1 VIIPGGD
8 IEIVQQSGELRRCTI
23 ASPAGQPDGNS
34 SQTAGVCAK
43 MCPTMGERTFAED
56 VAQLGYGAGQVLHG
70 EGILAITKALLQ
82 SGVSYV
88 GGYPGAPISHLLDV
102 MADANEPLLRPLGI
116 YFEQSGSEA
125 AAAALLGASIN
136 YPMRGAVTWKS
147 VVGTN
152 VASDALSHVASA
164 GVVGGAVVVIGEDY
178 GEGAS
183 ILQERTHSSALK
195 SSLPLIDPRNSLP
208 SFARFVEEGFGLSEA
223 CNEPVLFSIRIRAC
237 HLRGQLVCKDN
248 VRPRI
253 SMREPLSRPVFDLER
268 INLPPFTYAMEA
280 RKFTERLPAAR
291 RYVVEHGLNEHHPGP
306 DDEIGIVMQG
316 GLWNTTVRG
325 LHLLGLADVYG
336 RTSIPLLVLN
346 VLHPTVPE
354 QLVAFLNGKRRV
366 LVVEEGMP
374 NYLEQELKALA
385 HEARLDVQV
394 HGKDLLSPHGEYVPQ
409 LVLTGLRRFLVAGGT
424 SAVTASTIEDRYQAL
439 LAHHDR
445 IRSVLPRPVDK
456 RPPTF
461 CTGCPER
468 PLFSALKILRAR
480 EPVIGDTHVAADIG
494 CHTFST
500 QAPFH
505 VGNSVLG
512 YGMGLAS
519 ASAVAPVFGKR
530 VVSVMGDGGFWH
542 NGLSNGVASAVF
554 NKQDSVLLIVDN
566 FYASATGQHHTPST
580 GTNARHEPTGMT
592 IPEALRGVGIRWI
605 RTVDS
610 YRIAAMIGTL
620 REALTTR
627 YEGLK
632 VIIARGECQL
642 ERQRRER
649 PRRRER
655 MQAGREVVQPRFG
668 VDPDVCVGDH
678 SCMRL
683 NGCPSLT
690 LRESP
695 DPLREDPV
703 AHVDHTCVGCG
714 VCGEVAHAA
723 VLCPSFY
730 EVRVIHNP
738 TWWRRLLGRFRRA
751 VIARMAAA

>member
-1 VIIPGGD
+1 
-8 IEIVQQSGELRRCTI
+8 
-23 ASPAGQPDGNS
+23 
-34 SQTAGVCAK
+34 
-43 MCPTMGERTFAED
+43 MGERTFAED
-56 VAQLGYGAGQVLHG
+56 VKQLGYGAGQILRG

-88 GGYPGAPISHLLDV
+88 GGYPGAPVSHLLDV
-102 MADANEPLLRPLGI
+102 LADANEPLLKPLGI

-136 YPMRGAVTWKS
+136 YPVRGAVTWKS

-164 GVVGGAVVVIGEDY
+164 GVIGGALIVVGEDY

-183 ILQERTHSSALK
+183 VLQERSHSSALK
-195 SSLPLIDPRNSLP
+195 SSVPLIDPRNSLP
-208 SFARFVEEGFGLSEA
+208 AFARFVEEGFGLSEA
-223 CNEPVLFSIRIRAC
+223 CQEPVMFSVRIRAC
-237 HLRGQLVCKDN
+237 HMRGAMVCRDN

-253 SMREPLSRPVFDLER
+253 SMLSRLGQPAFSLER
-268 INLPPFTYAMEA
+268 INLPPFTYEMEA
-280 RKFTERLPAAR
+280 RKFAERLPAAR
-291 RYVVEHGLNEHHPGP
+291 RYVVERGLNEHHPG
-306 DDEIGIVMQG
+306 EEAELGIVMQG
-316 GLWNTTVRG
+316 GLWNTTLRA
-325 LHLLGLADVYG
+325 LHVLGLADLYG
-336 RTSIPLLVLN
+336 RSAVPLLVLN

-354 QLVAFLNGKRRV
+354 QLIGFLRGKRQV

-374 NYLEQELKALA
+374 NHLEQELKALA
-385 HEARLDVQV
+385 HEARLEVEI

-409 LVLTGLRRFLVAGGT
+409 LVLGGLQRFLAGAGT
-424 SAVTASTIEDRYQAL
+424 TTVGLAQIEERYRRL
-439 LAHHDR
+439 FAHQEH
-445 IRSVLPRPVDK
+445 IRAALPRPIVK

-468 PLFSALKILRAR
+468 PVFSAMKILRAR
-480 EPVIGDTHVAADIG
+480 EPSIGDTHVAADIG

-500 QAPFH
+500 QAPFY
-505 VGNSVLG
+505 VGSSVLG

-519 ASAVAPVFGKR
+519 SSAVAPLFGKR

-542 NGLSNGVASAVF
+542 NGLTNGVANAVF
-554 NKQDSVLLIVDN
+554 NKQDSVLVILDN
-566 FYASATGQHHTPST
+566 FYTSATGQQPNPST
-580 GTNARHEPTGMT
+580 GTNARNEPTGMT
-592 IPEALRGVGIRWI
+592 IPEALRGVGVRWI
-605 RTVDS
+605 RTVNT
-610 YRIAAMIGTL
+610 YRIADMIATL

-649 PRRRER
+649 PRQRQRRE
-655 MQAGREVVQPRFG
+655 AGQEVVQARFG
-668 VDPDVCVGDH
+668 VDPDVCTGDH

-690 LRESP
+690 LAENP

-703 AHVDHTCVGCG
+703 ARVDETCVGCG

-730 EVRVIHNP
+730 EVRVIQNP
-738 TWWRRLLGRFRRA
+738 AWWRRLLGRARRA
-751 VIARMAAA
+751 VIGRLATA

>member
-1 VIIPGGD
+1 
-8 IEIVQQSGELRRCTI
+8 
-23 ASPAGQPDGNS
+23 
-34 SQTAGVCAK
+34 
-43 MCPTMGERTFAED
+43 MGERTFAED
-56 VAQLGYGAGQVLHG
+56 VKQLGYGAGQVLRG

-102 MADANEPLLRPLGI
+102 LADANERLLKPLGI

-136 YPMRGAVTWKS
+136 YPARGAVTWKS

-164 GVVGGAVVVIGEDY
+164 GVIGGALIVIGEDY

-195 SSLPLIDPRNSLP
+195 SSIPLIDPRNSLP
-208 SFARFVEEGFGLSEA
+208 AFARFVEEAFGLSEA
-223 CNEPVLFSIRIRAC
+223 SHEPVFFSIRIRAC
-237 HLRGQLVCKDN
+237 HMRGTLVCRDN
-248 VRPRI
+248 VAPRV
-253 SMREPLSRPVFDLER
+253 SLLSPLAAPAFSLDR

-280 RKFTERLPAAR
+280 QKFEQRLPAAR
-291 RYVVEHGLNEHHPGP
+291 RYIAERRLNEHHPG
-306 DDEIGIVMQG
+306 EIADLGIVMQG

-325 LHLLGLADVYG
+325 LHALGLADVYG
-336 RTSIPLLVLN
+336 GTAIPLLVLN

-354 QLVAFLNGKRRV
+354 ELIGFLRGKRRV

-385 HEARLDVQV
+385 HEARLPVEV

-409 LVLTGLRRFLVAGGT
+409 LVIGGLRKFLAG
-424 SAVTASTIEDRYQAL
+424 AASTSVPVSLVEERYRELTAHQAG
-439 LAHHDR
+439 
-445 IRSVLPRPVDK
+445 IRTILPTPVAK

-468 PLFSALKILRAR
+468 PVFSAMKILRAR
-480 EPVIGDTHVAADIG
+480 EPAIGDTHVAADIG

-500 QAPFH
+500 QAPFN

-519 ASAVAPVFGKR
+519 ASAVAPLFAKR
-530 VVSVMGDGGFWH
+530 IVSVMGDGGFWH
-542 NGLSNGVASAVF
+542 NGLNNGVANAVF
-554 NKQDSVLLIVDN
+554 NKQDSVLVILDN
-566 FYASATGQHHTPST
+566 FYTSATGQHHNPST
-580 GTNARHEPTGMT
+580 GRNARGEATGMT
-592 IPEALRGVGIRWI
+592 IPEALRGVGVKWI

-610 YRIAAMIGTL
+610 YRIGPMLRTL
-620 REALTTR
+620 RDALTTR

-649 PRRRER
+649 PLLRRRV
-655 MQAGREVVQPRFG
+655 ASGLTATQPRFG
-668 VDPDVCVGDH
+668 VDPDVCTGDH
-678 SCMRL
+678 SCMRV

-690 LRESP
+690 LRPNP
-695 DPLREDPV
+695 DPLRDDPI
-703 AHVDHTCVGCG
+703 AHVDQTCVGCG

-730 EVRVIHNP
+730 EVRVLHNP
-738 TWWRRLLGRFRRA
+738 GRWQRWVARLRTA
-751 VIARMAAA
+751 VIARLATA

>member
-1 VIIPGGD
+1 
-8 IEIVQQSGELRRCTI
+8 
-23 ASPAGQPDGNS
+23 
-34 SQTAGVCAK
+34 
-43 MCPTMGERTFAED
+43 MGERTFAED
-56 VAQLGYGAGQVLHG
+56 VKQLGYGAGQLLRG

-102 MADANEPLLRPLGI
+102 LADANERLLKPLGI

-136 YPMRGAVTWKS
+136 YPARGAVTWKS

-164 GVVGGAVVVIGEDY
+164 GVMGGAVIVIGEDY

-183 ILQERTHSSALK
+183 ILQERTHSAALK
-195 SSLPLIDPRNSLP
+195 SSIPLLDPRNSLP
-208 SFARFVEEGFGLSEA
+208 SFAHFVEEAFGLSEA
-223 CNEPVLFSIRIRAC
+223 CHEPVFFSIRIRAC
-237 HLRGQLVCKDN
+237 HMRGTLVCRDN
-248 VRPRI
+248 VAPRV
-253 SMREPLSRPVFDLER
+253 SLRSPLGAPAFSLDR

-280 RKFTERLPAAR
+280 QKFEQRLPAAR
-291 RYVVEHGLNEHHPGP
+291 RYVVERRLNEHYPG
-306 DDEIGIVMQG
+306 DNGEIGVVMQG

-325 LHLLGLADVYG
+325 LHALGLADVYG
-336 RTSIPLLVLN
+336 RTAVPLLVLN

-354 QLVAFLNGKRRV
+354 ELIGFLRGKRRV

-385 HEARLDVQV
+385 HEARLSVEV
-394 HGKDLLSPHGEYVPQ
+394 HGKDLLSPHGEYVPH
-409 LVLTGLRRFLVAGGT
+409 LVIGGLRKFFTAATSPSVPGAHVEERYRALTAHQAG
-424 SAVTASTIEDRYQAL
+424 
-439 LAHHDR
+439 
-445 IRSVLPRPVDK
+445 IRAVLPTPVAK

-468 PLFSALKILRAR
+468 PVFSAMKILRAR
-480 EPVIGDTHVAADIG
+480 EPAIGDTHVAADIG

-500 QAPFH
+500 QAPFN

-519 ASAVAPVFGKR
+519 ASAVAPLFAKR

-542 NGLSNGVASAVF
+542 NGLNNGVANAVF
-554 NKQDSVLLIVDN
+554 NKQDSVLVILDN
-566 FYASATGQHHTPST
+566 FYTSATGQHHNPST
-580 GTNARHEPTGMT
+580 GRNARGEATGMT
-592 IPEALRGVGIRWI
+592 IPEALRGVGVKWVQ
-605 RTVDS
+605 TVDS
-610 YRIAAMIGTL
+610 YRIGPMLRTL

-649 PRRRER
+649 PALRRRVA
-655 MQAGREVVQPRFG
+655 AGQSATQPRFG
-668 VDPDVCVGDH
+668 VDPDVCTGDH
-678 SCMRL
+678 SCMRV

-690 LRESP
+690 LRQNP
-695 DPLREDPV
+695 DPLRDDPI
-703 AHVDHTCVGCG
+703 AHVDQTCVGCG

-730 EVRVIHNP
+730 EVRVLHNP
-738 TWWRRLLGRFRRA
+738 GRWQRWAGRLRAA
-751 VIARMAAA
+751 VIARLATA

>member
-1 VIIPGGD
+1 V
-8 IEIVQQSGELRRCTI
+8 
-23 ASPAGQPDGNS
+23 
-34 SQTAGVCAK
+34 
-43 MCPTMGERTFAED
+43 GERTFAED
-56 VAQLGYGAGQVLHG
+56 VRQLGYGAGQILRG
-70 EGILAITKALLQ
+70 EGILAIAKALLQ

-102 MADANEPLLRPLGI
+102 LADANEPLLRPMGI

-152 VASDALSHVASA
+152 VASDALSHAASA
-164 GVVGGAVVVIGEDY
+164 GVVGGALVVIGEDY

-183 ILQERTHSSALK
+183 ILQERTHSAALK
-195 SSLPLIDPRNSLP
+195 SSLPLIDPRNSLA

-223 CNEPVLFSIRIRAC
+223 CSEPVLFSIRIRAC
-237 HLRGQLVCKDN
+237 HMRGQLVCKDN
-248 VRPRI
+248 VRPRV
-253 SMREPLSRPVFDLER
+253 SLLSPLGQPSFSLER

-280 RKFTERLPAAR
+280 RKFAERLPAAR
-291 RYVVEHGLNEHHPGP
+291 RYIVERGLNEHRPG
-306 DDEIGIVMQG
+306 EEAHLGIVMQG
-316 GLWNTTVRG
+316 GLWNTTLRA
-325 LHLLGLADVYG
+325 LHALGLADLSG
-336 RTSIPLLVLN
+336 RSALPLLVLN

-354 QLVAFLNGKRRV
+354 ELLGFLRGKRQV

-374 NYLEQELKALA
+374 SYLEQELKALA
-385 HEARLDVQV
+385 HEARLDVEI

-409 LVLTGLRRFLVAGGT
+409 LVLGGLRRFLAAGAPT
-424 SAVTASTIEDRYQAL
+424 SLSASLVEERYHAL
-439 LAHHDR
+439 LAHQDR
-445 IRSVLPRPVDK
+445 IRTVLPRPVTR

-468 PLFSALKILRAR
+468 PLFSALALLRSR
-480 EPVIGDTHVAADIG
+480 EPAIGDTHVAADIG

-505 VGNSVLG
+505 VGNSVMG
-512 YGMGLAS
+512 YGLGLAS
-519 ASAVAPVFGKR
+519 AGAVAPMFGKR

-542 NGLSNGVASAVF
+542 NGLNNGVASAVF
-554 NKQDSVLLIVDN
+554 NRQDSVLVILDN
-566 FYASATGQHHTPST
+566 FYTSATGQHHNPST
-580 GTNARHEPTGMT
+580 GTNARREPTGMT
-592 IPEALRGVGIRWI
+592 IPEALRGVGVRWI

-610 YRIAAMIGTL
+610 YRIPQVLSAL

-627 YEGLK
+627 HEGLK
-632 VIIARGECQL
+632 VVIARGECQL

-649 PRRRER
+649 PLRGQRLA
-655 MQAGREVVQPRFG
+655 AGRSVVQARFG
-668 VDPDVCVGDH
+668 VDPDVCTGDH

-690 LRESP
+690 LAESA
-695 DPLREDPV
+695 DPLREDPITV
-703 AHVDHTCVGCG
+703 VDDTCVGCG

-730 EVRVIHNP
+730 EVRVIRNP
-738 TWWRRLLGRFRRA
+738 GWWRRLLGRLRRA
-751 VIARMAAA
+751 VIGRLATA